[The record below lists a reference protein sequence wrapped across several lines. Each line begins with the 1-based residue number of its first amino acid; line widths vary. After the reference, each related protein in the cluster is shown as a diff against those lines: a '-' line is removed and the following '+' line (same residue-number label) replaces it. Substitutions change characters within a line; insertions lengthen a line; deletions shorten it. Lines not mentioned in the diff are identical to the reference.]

1 LTIRSE
7 QSGPEQHEETPMTD
21 ATSDAD
27 PAADTEAEAEEAP
40 QPFQNRAARRSKGK
54 GAASHTGDTA
64 GRIPGRSGTVQSPRQ
79 YGNRRSG

>member
-1 LTIRSE
+1 
-7 QSGPEQHEETPMTD
+7 MTD

-27 PAADTEAEAEEAP
+27 PTAETEAGSEELP

-54 GAASHTGDTA
+54 GSAGHTGDTG
-64 GRIPGRSGTVQSPRQ
+64 GRVPGRSGTVQSPRQ